1 MNTHR
6 FVALLTAILATAAG
20 LETATASIGSSRPPS
35 GRIAVVCFT
44 ADPLADQICTLKPDG
59 SSWRQLTRGPEKID
73 SIDPAFSPNGKTIVF
88 ARGPNQGKTD
98 TYVMN
103 ADGTGA
109 RQLTHCASCYGED
122 TPSYSPDGRAI
133 AFHRDPRT
141 SRGGI
146 FLMNADGSR
155 VRQLTRETCDCY
167 DGEPSF
173 APDGKRLVF
182 ARYRNRD
189 HLGAL
194 FIVDLARSR
203 LTRITAWA
211 LGAAFPDWS
220 PNGQT
225 IVFSSYSNEG
235 LRPGRSRNLYTVR
248 PDGSGLRALTQAKGG
263 PEQDYQPAWS
273 PDGNWIVFTRE
284 SNAQRRPGI
293 HGDQNVDIMRAD
305 GTEIRRIAG
314 PPRGG
319 HVAAWG
325 K

>member
-1 MNTHR
+1 MNTGR
-6 FVALLTAILATAAG
+6 RVALLTVILATAAG
-20 LETATASIGSSRPPS
+20 LETATASMGSSRSPS

-44 ADPLADQICTLKPDG
+44 PDPLADQICTLNPDG

-73 SIDPAFSPNGKTIVF
+73 SIEPAFSPDGTRIVF
-88 ARGPNQGKTD
+88 VRGPNEGKTD

-103 ADGTGA
+103 VDGTGA
-109 RQLTHCASCYGED
+109 HRLTHCASCDGED
-122 TPSYSPDGRAI
+122 TPTYSPRGRTI
-133 AFHRDPRT
+133 AFHRDPHT

-146 FLMNADGSR
+146 FLMNADGSH
-155 VRQLTRETCDCY
+155 VRQLTREICDCY

-194 FIVDLARSR
+194 FVIDLDRSR
-203 LTRITAWA
+203 PTRITQWA
-211 LGAAFPDWS
+211 LGAGWPDWS
-220 PNGQT
+220 PNERL
-225 IVFSSYSNEG
+225 IVFGSYGNEG
-235 LRPGRSRNLYTVR
+235 LRPGRSRNLYTVH
-248 PDGSGLRALTQAKGG
+248 PDGRALHALTSATGG
-263 PEQDYQPAWS
+263 FEQDYQPAWS

-284 SNAQRRPGI
+284 PNAQQTPGI

-314 PPRGG
+314 PPHGG
-319 HVAAWG
+319 HASAWG

>member
-1 MNTHR
+1 MNTR
-6 FVALLTAILATAAG
+6 RRVALLTAILATAAG
-20 LETATASIGSSRPPS
+20 FETAAASMGSSRPPS

-44 ADPLADQICTLKPDG
+44 PDPLADQICTFNPDG
-59 SSWRQLTRGPEKID
+59 SSWKQITRGAEKID
-73 SIDPAFSPNGKTIVF
+73 SIDPAFSPDGKTIVF
-88 ARGPNQGKTD
+88 VRGPNNGRTD
-98 TYVMN
+98 TYVMR

-109 RQLTHCASCYGED
+109 RQLTHCVSCYGED
-122 TPSYSPDGRAI
+122 TPTYSPDGRTI
-133 AFHRDPRT
+133 AFHRDPRAG
-141 SRGGI
+141 RGGI
-146 FLMNADGSR
+146 FVMKADGSR

-173 APDGKRLVF
+173 APDGTRLVF

-194 FIVDLARSR
+194 FTVHLDRSG
-203 LTRITAWA
+203 LTRITSWA

-220 PNGQT
+220 PSGKM
-225 IVFSSYSNEG
+225 IVFGSYGNEE

-248 PDGSGLRALTQAKGG
+248 PDGSGLHSLTSAKGG
-263 PEQDYQPAWS
+263 LEQNYQPSWS

-284 SNAQRRPGI
+284 PNAERTPGI

-319 HVAAWG
+319 HAADWG